1 MTMMNRGQRALP
13 HPDNSWSRKRSAKI
27 EMSSQIQANR
37 SMNQKIDRM
46 MSQKF
51 MAGLQPRGAG
61 GRSLPA
67 DHHHCQ
73 VRARTPHLQGAIA
86 GLVACRSA
94 YGPPVTPQSLEMS
107 PV

>member
-1 MTMMNRGQRALP
+1 MTMMNRPQSALP

-37 SMNQKIDRM
+37 SINQKIDKM

-61 GRSLPA
+61 GGRTLRIITIAEFGPEPLTCKGRSRGWSHATDLAP
-67 DHHHCQ
+67 
-73 VRARTPHLQGAIA
+73 
-86 GLVACRSA
+86 SA
-94 YGPPVTPQSLEMS
+94 PTGGWG
-107 PV
+107 